1 MTISATRKL
10 LAAGLLA
17 LLALVSQPVPA
28 QAAGPLGEIRRA
40 GGTTA
45 IPDSYIVVLRDD
57 TAAAPLADRLAD
69 RYGASVRHVFSAA
82 VDGFTARMSET
93 AARRLAAHPAVAY
106 VEQDHAIAPLAAG
119 VQLNPPSWGLDRIDQ
134 RNLPLDNRYAYP
146 TTAPNVHAYVID
158 TGIHRT
164 HSDFYGR
171 VSTGFDV
178 IDGGPAD
185 DCNGH
190 GTHVAGTIGGK
201 EYGVAKAVQLVP
213 VRVLS
218 CAGAGSISGVI
229 AGIDWVTQNA
239 VKPAVASMALGGGAS
254 TTLDAAVT
262 NSILSGIT
270 YAVAAGGSNSNAC
283 NTSPARVPEALTVAG
298 TTVTD
303 ARMSSASY
311 GSCLDL
317 FAPGA
322 GITSTWYTSN
332 SAVATLSGS
341 SMATAH
347 VTGCAALVASRNP
360 AWTAAQVSAY
370 LIRNATMGVVINPGT
385 GSPNRLVYCAA

>member
-1 MTISATRKL
+1 MTISATRKTL
-10 LAAGLLA
+10 TAGLTT
-17 LLALVSQPVPA
+17 LLALVSWPAAA

-40 GGTTA
+40 GGATA
-45 IPDSYIVVLRDD
+45 IPDSYIVVLDD
-57 TAAAPLADRLAD
+57 DAATASTAWRLAD
-69 RYGASVRHVFSAA
+69 RYGATVQHVFDTAIE
-82 VDGFTARMSET
+82 GFKARMSAT
-93 AARRLAAHPAVAY
+93 AARRLAAHPAVAH
-106 VEQDHAIAPLAAG
+106 VEQDHTVAPLTAG

-134 RNLPLDNRYAYP
+134 RNLPLDNRYAYR

-164 HSDFYGR
+164 HSDFSGR

-190 GTHVAGTIGGK
+190 GTHVAGTIGGRA
-201 EYGVAKAVQLVP
+201 YGVAKAVQLVP

-218 CAGAGSISGVI
+218 CSGSGSISGVI
-229 AGIDWVTQNA
+229 AGIDWVTANA
-239 VKPAVASMALGGGAS
+239 IKPAVANMSIGGGAS
-254 TTLDAAVT
+254 TTLDAAVV
-262 NSILSGIT
+262 NSIRSGVT
-270 YAVAAGGSNSNAC
+270 YAVAAGGSNTSAC

-298 TTVTD
+298 TTITD

-322 GITSTWYTSN
+322 SITSVWHTDN
-332 SAVATLSGS
+332 SAIRVLSGS

-347 VTGCAALVASRNP
+347 VTGCAALVAARNP
-360 AWTAAQVSAY
+360 SWSAAQVGDY
-370 LIRNATMGVVINPGT
+370 LIRNATTGVVTGPGA
-385 GSPNRLVYCAA
+385 GSPNRLVYCAG